1 MSQPYRIE
9 SIAEQAAESLH
20 EGILPTLGYLALA
33 LLSVAGLV
41 VLLGLGLIWLERKI
55 AAHFQC
61 RLGPNR
67 VGPFGIFQT
76 LMDTIKLL
84 FKEDIVPHRADKAL
98 HLFAPFLALA
108 TPVLILG
115 VIPYGPLQ
123 QVADISIG
131 VLFVSAV
138 GGFGV
143 MGILVGGWSSNNKW
157 STIGAMRAG
166 AQIISY
172 ELSAT
177 LALLVIVLFSGS
189 MKLSAIVASQQ
200 DGWWVWRAP
209 GVGLLAFVIYLI
221 SSTAEINRLP
231 FDIPEGESE
240 LAAGFHTEYSG
251 MRFSFFFLAEFIN
264 MFVAAGLAATLFLG
278 GWMPFHIGDWTSFN
292 AAMDLIP
299 PVAWFSLKAFFI
311 IFLIMWVRWTFPRLR
326 VDQLMHL
333 EWRFLLPIGFAN
345 LIAASLIALTGFY
358 FYPLGGS

>member
-1 MSQPYRIE
+1 MDTTYQVK
-9 SIAEQAAESLH
+9 SIAEQAADSLNV
-20 EGILPTLGYLALA
+20 GILPTLGYLGLA
-33 LLSVAGLV
+33 LLLVAGLV
-41 VLLGLGLIWLERKI
+41 VVLGMGLIWLERKI

-84 FKEDIVPHRADKAL
+84 FKEDIVPMRADKTL

-177 LALLVIVLFSGS
+177 LALLVVVLFSGS
-189 MKLSAIVASQQ
+189 MKLSAIVTSQH

-278 GWMPFHIGDWTSFN
+278 GWMPFHIGDWASFN
-292 AAMDLIP
+292 AVMDLIP

-345 LIAASLIALTGFY
+345 LIAASLIALTNFY
-358 FYPLGGS
+358 FYPLAGN